1 MKHLI
6 YFLII
11 SLENFLTLLQKI
23 VSKVRIWFREKYI
36 NPISRIDFKQ
46 VEGDLID
53 LLLNHRFITRKILT
67 QNLGYSDSNSRSM
80 IEKLR
85 DCGIV
90 SEGINNKGCEVLILD
105 EDDFW
110 KKWNCREKRVILVSQ
125 INSEGLRVEK
135 PLYLEN

>member
-1 MKHLI
+1 M
-6 YFLII
+6 
-11 SLENFLTLLQKI
+11 ENFLTLLQKI

>member
-6 YFLII
+6 YFLIL
-11 SLENFLTLLQKI
+11 SLEGFLTLCLKI
-23 VSKVRIWFREKYI
+23 VSKAKITFKEKYI

-46 VEGDLID
+46 VEADLIE
-53 LLLNHRFITRKILT
+53 LLLNHRFITRKILS

-85 DCGIV
+85 DSGIV
-90 SEGINNKGCEVLILD
+90 SEGINNRGCEVLITD
-105 EDDFW
+105 EEDFW

-125 INSEGLRVEK
+125 INSEGLRIEK